1 MSAFN
6 KRGGDKPCDT
16 IDTLI
21 GVKTEIKGDISF
33 SGGLR
38 VDGKING
45 NITSTGDGGSTLV
58 LSEHA
63 QVNGNVTVPH
73 LVINGTIKGNVLSQE
88 SIELQPEATIE
99 GDVHYRMIEMALGAS
114 VNGNLVRDQEEAKGS
129 VTPLKTVATGDENS
143 K

>member
-1 MSAFN
+1 MSASN
-6 KRGGDKPCDT
+6 KRGGEKPCNT

-21 GVKTEIKGDISF
+21 GVHTEIKGDINF
-33 SGGLR
+33 TGGLR

-45 NITSTGDGGSTLV
+45 NITANGDGGSTLV

-63 QVNGNVTVPH
+63 QVSGNVTVPH
-73 LVINGTIKGNVLSQE
+73 LVINGTIKGNVTSEE

-114 VNGNLVRDQEEAKGS
+114 VNGNLIRDQEAAKGS
-129 VTPLKTVATGDENS
+129 VTPLKTVAGRDE
-143 K
+143 KTQ